1 MPVTAHE
8 ISFPELKR
16 NTPRR
21 TSGGEKRSRALLAP
35 ADAALPRSA
44 RQSRAPRT
52 TPSSVTF
59 SAELG
64 SRAAGSRGTE
74 PGALSPRH
82 GDGRAGVPTHGG
94 PAAPRAP
101 CRPLSRK
108 RRTGRAES
116 ASRHRRVPSHA
127 PSRHREPQP
136 SLTAGAASSSLAALR
151 SIAAPLRPPPAD
163 RAAPPAAG
171 GHTRGG
177 GHFAA
182 AGQVP
187 PWPTLS
193 RARFPAAA
201 ALGGT
206 AGRGEG
212 AAPRRPDA
220 TGSPREGG
228 AAVISDL
235 RARRGKA
242 RRVVPV

>member
-1 MPVTAHE
+1 MPVTAQE

-52 TPSSVTF
+52 T
-59 SAELG
+59 
-64 SRAAGSRGTE
+64 
-74 PGALSPRH
+74 LSPRH

-193 RARFPAAA
+193 RARFPA
-201 ALGGT
+201 LGGT
-206 AGRGEG
+206 AGCGEG